1 MNKLAL
7 FCLVSIA
14 ACVLASEE
22 ECGEGSRWLGDG
34 CNWCN
39 CINGRG
45 ACTKRMCR
53 PGHSIVKAGEPM
65 CTEGSWWKAA
75 DGCNTCSCMGGQAAC
90 TLKLC
95 LPARPARSA
104 SPLVSGLARP
114 ARSARQTC
122 EEGAVFTERCNT
134 CTCGADGLKACT
146 KKACNP
152 AVAYSNTCSGTAAF
166 MDENNCNW
174 CNCANGNPVCTLK
187 LCF

>member
-7 FCLVSIA
+7 ICLVSVA
-14 ACVLASEE
+14 VCVLATEE

-45 ACTKRMCR
+45 ACTKRLCR
-53 PGHSIVKAGEPM
+53 PGHKVVKAGEPE

-75 DGCNTCSCMGGQAAC
+75 DGCNTCSCMGGLPAC
-90 TLKLC
+90 TLKAC
-95 LPARPARSA
+95 LPPRPARSA
-104 SPLVSGLARP
+104 SPLVSALARP
-114 ARSARQTC
+114 ARSVGRTC
-122 EEGAVFTERCNT
+122 EEGAVFTERCNS

-146 KKACNP
+146 KKACP
-152 AVAYSNTCSGTAAF
+152 AEAPANTCSGTAAF

-174 CNCANGNPVCTLK
+174 CNCANGTPACTLK